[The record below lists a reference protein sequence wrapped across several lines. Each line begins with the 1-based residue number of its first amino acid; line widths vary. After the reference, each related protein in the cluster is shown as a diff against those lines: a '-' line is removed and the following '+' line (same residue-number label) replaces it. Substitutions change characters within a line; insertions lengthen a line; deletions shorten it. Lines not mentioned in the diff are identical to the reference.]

1 MPIWKASFIAP
12 VAQAEKYAEALTDA
26 FWPEALAVSTSEVEE
41 HVTWR
46 IEALYEDAPDADAIR
61 SIIAETES
69 TTETQISD
77 FTIAPLPDEDWVKK
91 SLEGLAP
98 VRAGRFFVY
107 GSHDAHRVPAGVIPL
122 LIEAG
127 QAFGTGHHG
136 TTEGCLAY
144 ISEICATRT
153 PLNPLDLGTGTG
165 VLAIG
170 IARLTHRP
178 VLASDIDPIATRVT
192 RENAASNGVKN
203 LVRAVTATGFGH
215 PLLAARAPY
224 DLIVANI
231 LARPLV
237 ALSPAFAKALSPGGD
252 LVLSGILRKQGTMVT
267 AAFVAQGLK
276 LVSRK
281 PIDDWVTLRFK
292 K

>member
-1 MPIWKASFIAP
+1 MPIWKASFLAPIAE
-12 VAQAEKYAEALTDA
+12 AEKYAEALSEA
-26 FWPEALAVSTSEVEE
+26 FAPEASAVSTSEVEE

-46 IEALYEDAPDADAIR
+46 IDALYEEEPEADAIL
-61 SIIAETES
+61 ALLANAGATPEAG
-69 TTETQISD
+69 ISE
-77 FTIAPLPDEDWVKK
+77 FTLAPLPDEDWVKK

-98 VRAGRFFVY
+98 VQAGRFFVY
-107 GSHDAHRVPAGVIPL
+107 GSHDAHKVPAGVIPL

-144 ISEICATRT
+144 ISEICAART
-153 PLNPLDLGTGTG
+153 PSNPLDLGTGTG

-170 IARLTHRP
+170 IAKLTHHP
-178 VLASDIDPIATRVT
+178 VLASDIDPVATRVA
-192 RENAASNGVKN
+192 RENAAGNGVKN
-203 LVRAVTATGFGH
+203 LVRIVTATGFGH
-215 PLLAARAPY
+215 PLLTARAPY

-237 ALSPAFAKALSPGGD
+237 AMAPAFAVALAPGGD
-252 LVLSGILRKQGTMVT
+252 LVLSGILRKQGAMVT
-267 AAFVAQGLK
+267 AACVAQGLK

-281 PIDDWVTLRFK
+281 PIDDWVTLRFTR
-292 K
+292 